1 MDSTEI
7 LSRLAVS
14 LAIGLLIGLE
24 RGWRSREE
32 QDHQRAAGLRTFALS
47 GLLGGVTGV
56 LSQQVGPALVGF
68 VFVAYALAFTAFHW
82 LEAKAEHNMSVTAV
96 VAGMITFLLGTMA
109 VTGEERIAIAGAV
122 AMAIL
127 LALREQLHRWVA
139 SLTWPEIRSVLVL
152 ATMSFLLLP
161 LLPNRPVDPWNAIN
175 PYELWLLAILIA
187 AISFAGYIAVKVVGD
202 RLGIVMTAV
211 AGGLASSTATTLTFA
226 QMNRDHPEASRLL
239 GAGILIAGV
248 IMVAR
253 VAIVAVA
260 INNTLL
266 KGLAPPLIA
275 GGVILCL
282 GAAILL
288 ARRDE
293 STQKPNLEI
302 ANPLALGTTLKLVV
316 FIAVVMLA
324 AEVLRDY
331 FGGIGV
337 ILLAFLSGIADVDAI
352 TLSMAKLGGKDIA
365 LTTASLAILVAVATN
380 TLSKAALTAWTGG
393 ARIGLLVGWISAAA
407 VAAGVAVVL
416 WWPQS

>member
-24 RGWRSREE
+24 RGWRSRDE

-109 VTGEERIAIAGAV
+109 VTGEERIAIAAAV

-187 AISFAGYIAVKVVGD
+187 TISFAGYIAVKVVGD

-253 VAIVAVA
+253 VTIVAVA

-302 ANPLALGTTLKLVV
+302 ANPLALGTTLKLVL

-416 WWPQS
+416 WWPQV

>member
-24 RGWRSREE
+24 RGWRTRDE

-109 VTGEERIAIAGAV
+109 VTGEERIAIAAAV

-293 STQKPNLEI
+293 SAQKPNLEI
-302 ANPLALGTTLKLVV
+302 ANPLALGTTLKLVL

-407 VAAGVAVVL
+407 VAAGVAAVL
-416 WWPQS
+416 WWPQA

>member
-24 RGWRSREE
+24 RGWRSRDE

-56 LSQQVGPALVGF
+56 LSQQVGQALVGF

-187 AISFAGYIAVKVVGD
+187 TISFAGYIAVKVVGD

-226 QMNRDHPEASRLL
+226 QMNREHPVASRLL

-275 GGVILCL
+275 GGIILCL

-288 ARRDE
+288 ARRDDNA
-293 STQKPNLEI
+293 QKPNLEI
-302 ANPLALGTTLKLVV
+302 ANPLALGTTIKLVL

-331 FGGIGV
+331 LGNIGV

-365 LTTASLAILVAVATN
+365 LTTATLAILVAVATN
-380 TLSKAALTAWTGG
+380 PLAKAALTAWTGG

-407 VAAGVAVVL
+407 VAAGLAVVL
-416 WWPQS
+416 WWPQA

>member
-24 RGWRSREE
+24 RGWRTRDE

-187 AISFAGYIAVKVVGD
+187 TISFAGYIAVKVVGD

-226 QMNRDHPEASRLL
+226 QMNRDHPGASRLL

-302 ANPLALGTTLKLVV
+302 ANPLALGTTLKLVL

-407 VAAGVAVVL
+407 VAAGVAMVL
-416 WWPQS
+416 WWPQV

>member
-187 AISFAGYIAVKVVGD
+187 TISFAGYIAVKVVGD

-302 ANPLALGTTLKLVV
+302 ANPLALGTTLKLVL

-416 WWPQS
+416 WWPQV